1 MIVTK
6 WKGVYMEKYLKIISV
21 SAMVLEIIL
30 IIHGILTLD
39 ENGMGTIIVGCLF
52 MIATA
57 PSILEKKGENKEDI
71 SVQSKNEL

>member
-1 MIVTK
+1 
-6 WKGVYMEKYLKIISV
+6 MEKYLKIISV
-21 SAMVLEIIL
+21 IAMVLEIIL

-71 SVQSKNEL
+71 SVQTNKNLQ